1 MPDIL
6 TLQNVIIQFPIR
18 KGVKD
23 IMATKYGP
31 PTPSDFEFLLERG
44 VPDIYGQKIFLKS
57 LSSDI
62 IPLLVRVFKIFIWS
76 FFTLHKQ
83 IVQT

>member
-1 MPDIL
+1 
-6 TLQNVIIQFPIR
+6 
-18 KGVKD
+18 
-23 IMATKYGP
+23 MATKYGP

-57 LSSDI
+57 PSSDI
-62 IPLLVRVFKIFIWS
+62 IPLLVRVFKILWP

-83 IVQT
+83 IVQTWNNVFPIIFQFESG